1 VAFQDHEDRMG
12 QMTSQPKKL
21 NAGSNSPRS
30 RSDGTGSVPHD
41 DLYCTGMEAETEKG
55 MRGFFY
61 ARGREVLQARDR
73 IYRVNRSR

>member
-1 VAFQDHEDRMG
+1 MG
-12 QMTSQPKKL
+12 LMTSQPKKL

-55 MRGFFY
+55 MRGSKTL
-61 ARGREVLQARDR
+61 ARWRTQAD
-73 IYRVNRSR
+73 SRRQDLPRKNAQS